1 MKAKSVAKPARRAAG
16 LTIRASLE
24 PRTDAGINPAA
35 DIFRQAKEISEP
47 TAAEVFEP
55 PNSPDGVSTAQMIE
69 SETQTI
75 QADKTTFL
83 TNGENA
89 LIEKE
94 ILPPQKMVEPAVA
107 ANQTASAATSDLVR
121 FGGGQMR
128 VVSLQPPRQRKFP
141 KTTKKAAVRVTANS
155 VAADK
160 TSQLFERTKAE
171 ELYDLLH
178 QLTIG
183 ASEPCASV
191 RVRRSDLMAG
201 TNIKTRITLDL
212 NLKRLEENGLIK
224 IESRPGEQE
233 GNIYTVFELRVG

>member
-1 MKAKSVAKPARRAAG
+1 MKAKTVATPARRAAG

-35 DIFRQAKEISEP
+35 DIFRQAKEVSAP
-47 TAAEVFEP
+47 KTAELFEP
-55 PNSPDGVSTAQMIE
+55 PDSQNNVL
-69 SETQTI
+69 ETQKI
-75 QADKTTFL
+75 DADETT
-83 TNGENA
+83 A
-89 LIEKE
+89 LSVGKDTLVEKQ
-94 ILPPQKMVEPAVA
+94 ILPHRAVEPAIA
-107 ANQTASAATSDLVR
+107 AHQTATVATSNLVR
-121 FGGGQMR
+121 FGNGQMR

-141 KTTKKAAVRVTANS
+141 KTPKKSVRVTTTNQA
-155 VAADK
+155 AADK

-183 ASEPCASV
+183 ATEPCASV

-233 GNIYTVFELRVG
+233 GNIYTVFELKTG